1 MVQELASSLIK
12 KLEEKNLTIAV
23 AESLT
28 GGLVAASLTE
38 IPGASKVFKG
48 SITAYADEIKQS
60 VLNVK
65 EETILKFTSISEQVA
80 LEMAINVRTIMKSDI
95 GISTTGVAGPEKSA
109 GFAPGLVF
117 VAISIGDH
125 NMCQK
130 LEITGDRS
138 KIRNQTVHEILQLTL
153 SRLV

>member
-12 KLEEKNLTIAV
+12 KLQEKNLTIAV

-48 SITAYADEIKQS
+48 SITAYSDEIKQN
-60 VLNVK
+60 VLNVN

-138 KIRNQTVHEILQLTL
+138 KIRNQTVQEILQLTL

>member
-1 MVQELASSLIK
+1 
-12 KLEEKNLTIAV
+12 
-23 AESLT
+23 
-28 GGLVAASLTE
+28 VAASLTE

-48 SITAYADEIKQS
+48 SITAYADEIKQNI
-60 VLNVK
+60 LNVK
-65 EETILKFTSISEQVA
+65 DETITNFTSISELVA

>member
-1 MVQELASSLIK
+1 LVQELASSLIK
-12 KLEEKNLTIAV
+12 KLQEKNLTLAV

-48 SITAYADEIKQS
+48 SITAYVDEIKQN

-65 EETILKFTSISEQVA
+65 DETITNFTSISKQVA

-95 GISTTGVAGPEKSA
+95 GISTSGVAGPEKSA
-109 GFAPGLVF
+109 GFLPGLVF

-138 KIRNQTVHEILQLTL
+138 KIRNQTVKELLQLTL

>member
-38 IPGASKVFKG
+38 IPGASKVFRG
-48 SITAYADEIKQS
+48 SITAYADEIKQNI
-60 VLNVK
+60 LNVK
-65 EETILKFTSISEQVA
+65 DETITNFTSISELVA

>member
-1 MVQELASSLIK
+1 LVQELASSLIK
-12 KLEEKNLTIAV
+12 KLQENNLTIAV

-48 SITAYADEIKQS
+48 SITAYADEIKQNI
-60 VLNVK
+60 LNVK
-65 EETILKFTSISEQVA
+65 DETITNFTSISEQVA

>member
-48 SITAYADEIKQS
+48 SITAYADEIKQK
-60 VLNVK
+60 VLEVN
-65 EETILKFTSISEQVA
+65 EETINSFTSISEQVA
-80 LEMAINVRTIMKSDI
+80 VEMAINVRKIMKSDI

>member
-12 KLEEKNLTIAV
+12 KLQENNLTIAV

-48 SITAYADEIKQS
+48 SITAYADEIKQN
-60 VLNVK
+60 VLNVNK
-65 EETILKFTSISEQVA
+65 ETILKFTSISEQVA

-138 KIRNQTVHEILQLTL
+138 KIRNQTVQELLQLTL

>member
-1 MVQELASSLIK
+1 LVQELAISLIK
-12 KLEEKNLTIAV
+12 KLQEKNLTISV

-48 SITAYADEIKQS
+48 SITAYSDEIKQNI
-60 VLNVK
+60 LNVNK
-65 EETILKFTSISEQVA
+65 ETITNFTSISEQVA
-80 LEMAINVRTIMKSDI
+80 LEMAINVRKIMKSDI

-130 LEITGDRS
+130 LELTGDRS
-138 KIRNQTVHEILQLTL
+138 KIRNQTVQEILQLTL

>member
-1 MVQELASSLIK
+1 LVQELASSLIK
-12 KLEEKNLTIAV
+12 KLQENNLTLAV

-48 SITAYADEIKQS
+48 SITAYSDEIKQN
-60 VLNVK
+60 VLNVNK
-65 EETILKFTSISEQVA
+65 ETISKFTSISEQVA
-80 LEMAINVRTIMKSDI
+80 LEMAINVRKIMKSDI

>member
-1 MVQELASSLIK
+1 LVQELASSLIK

-48 SITAYADEIKQS
+48 SITAYADEIKQN
-60 VLNVK
+60 VLNVNK
-65 EETILKFTSISEQVA
+65 ETILKFTSISEQVA

>member
-1 MVQELASSLIK
+1 LVQELASSLIK
-12 KLEEKNLTIAV
+12 KLQENNLTIAV

-48 SITAYADEIKQS
+48 SITAYADEIKQN
-60 VLNVK
+60 VLNVNK
-65 EETILKFTSISEQVA
+65 ETILKFTSISEQVA

-130 LEITGDRS
+130 LEITG
-138 KIRNQTVHEILQLTL
+138 TYCGLQL
-153 SRLV
+153 R

>member
-12 KLEEKNLTIAV
+12 KLQENNLTIAV

>member
-1 MVQELASSLIK
+1 LVQELASSLIK
-12 KLEEKNLTIAV
+12 KLQEKNLTLSA

-28 GGLVAASLTE
+28 GGLVAASFTE

-48 SITAYADEIKQS
+48 SITAYSDEIKQNI
-60 VLNVK
+60 LNVNK
-65 EETILKFTSISEQVA
+65 ETITNFTSISEQVA
-80 LEMAINVRTIMKSDI
+80 LEMAINVRKIMKSDI

-138 KIRNQTVHEILQLTL
+138 KIRNQTVQELLQLTL

>member
-48 SITAYADEIKQS
+48 SITAYVDEIKQN
-60 VLNVK
+60 VLKVN

-80 LEMAINVRTIMKSDI
+80 LEMAINVRKIMKSDI

-138 KIRNQTVHEILQLTL
+138 KIRNQTVQEILQLTL

>member
-1 MVQELASSLIK
+1 LVQELASSLIK
-12 KLEEKNLTIAV
+12 KLQEKNLTISV

-48 SITAYADEIKQS
+48 SITAYSDEIKQN
-60 VLNVK
+60 VLNVNK
-65 EETILKFTSISEQVA
+65 ETITNFTSISEQVA
-80 LEMAINVRTIMKSDI
+80 LEMAINVRKTMKSDI

-130 LEITGDRS
+130 LELTGDRS
-138 KIRNQTVHEILQLTL
+138 KIRNQTVQELLQLTL

>member
-1 MVQELASSLIK
+1 LVQELASSLIK
-12 KLEEKNLTIAV
+12 KLQEKNLTLAV

-48 SITAYADEIKQS
+48 SITAYVDEIKQN

-65 EETILKFTSISEQVA
+65 DETITNFTSISKQVA

-95 GISTTGVAGPEKSA
+95 GISTSGVAGPEKSA
-109 GFAPGLVF
+109 GFLPGLVF

-138 KIRNQTVHEILQLTL
+138 KIRNQTVQELLQLTL

>member
-12 KLEEKNLTIAV
+12 KLQENNLTLAV

-48 SITAYADEIKQS
+48 SITAYVDEIKQNI
-60 VLNVK
+60 LNVK
-65 EETILKFTSISEQVA
+65 DETITNFTSISELVA

-138 KIRNQTVHEILQLTL
+138 KIRNQTVQEILQLTL

>member
-12 KLEEKNLTIAV
+12 KLQENNLTIAV

-48 SITAYADEIKQS
+48 SITAYADEIKQNILE
-60 VLNVK
+60 VN

-138 KIRNQTVHEILQLTL
+138 KIRNQTVQEILQLTL

>member
-48 SITAYADEIKQS
+48 SITAYVDEIKQNI
-60 VLNVK
+60 LNVNK
-65 EETILKFTSISEQVA
+65 ETIPNFTSISEQVA
-80 LEMAINVRTIMKSDI
+80 LEMAINVRKILKSDI

-138 KIRNQTVHEILQLTL
+138 KIRNQTVQEILQLTL

>member
-12 KLEEKNLTIAV
+12 KLEEKNLTLAV

-38 IPGASKVFKG
+38 IPGASKVVKG
-48 SITAYADEIKQS
+48 SITAYADEIKQNI
-60 VLNVK
+60 LNVNK
-65 EETILKFTSISEQVA
+65 ETITNFTSISEQVA
-80 LEMAINVRTIMKSDI
+80 VEMAINVRKIMKSDI

>member
-1 MVQELASSLIK
+1 LVQELASSLIK
-12 KLEEKNLTIAV
+12 KLQENNLTIAV

-48 SITAYADEIKQS
+48 SITAYADEIKQNI
-60 VLNVK
+60 LNVK
-65 EETILKFTSISEQVA
+65 DETITNFTSISEQVA
-80 LEMAINVRTIMKSDI
+80 LEMAINVRKIMKSDI

>member
-1 MVQELASSLIK
+1 LVQELASSLIK

-48 SITAYADEIKQS
+48 SITAYVDEIKQS
-60 VLNVK
+60 VLNVNK
-65 EETILKFTSISEQVA
+65 ETILKFNSISEQVA

-138 KIRNQTVHEILQLTL
+138 KIRNQTVQEILQLTL

>member
-12 KLEEKNLTIAV
+12 KLQEKNLTLAV

-38 IPGASKVFKG
+38 IPGASKVIKG
-48 SITAYADEIKQS
+48 SITAYSDEIKQN
-60 VLNVK
+60 VLNVN
-65 EETILKFTSISEQVA
+65 EDTITNFTSISEQVA
-80 LEMAINVRTIMKSDI
+80 LEMAINVRKIMKSDI

-138 KIRNQTVHEILQLTL
+138 KIRNQTVQEILQLTL

>member
-1 MVQELASSLIK
+1 LVQELASRLIK

-28 GGLVAASLTE
+28 GGLIAASLTE

-48 SITAYADEIKQS
+48 SITAYVDEIKQN

-65 EETILKFTSISEQVA
+65 EETITNFTSISEQVA
-80 LEMAINVRTIMKSDI
+80 LEMAINVRKTMKSDI
-95 GISTTGVAGPEKSA
+95 GISTTGIAGPEKSA

-138 KIRNQTVHEILQLTL
+138 KIRNQTVQELLQLTL

>member
-12 KLEEKNLTIAV
+12 KLQEKNLTLAV

-48 SITAYADEIKQS
+48 SITAYSDEIKQN
-60 VLNVK
+60 VLNVNK
-65 EETILKFTSISEQVA
+65 ETITNFTSISEQVA

>member
-12 KLEEKNLTIAV
+12 KLQEKNLTIAV

-48 SITAYADEIKQS
+48 SITAYADEIKQD

-65 EETILKFTSISEQVA
+65 AESISKFSSISEQVA
-80 LEMAINVRTIMKSDI
+80 ERRRKEGS
-95 GISTTGVAGPEKSA
+95 G
-109 GFAPGLVF
+109 GLRKDT
-117 VAISIGDH
+117 SG
-125 NMCQK
+125 
-130 LEITGDRS
+130 G
-138 KIRNQTVHEILQLTL
+138 EILA
-153 SRLV
+153 RLRGLPKVQPETGTIT

>member
-1 MVQELASSLIK
+1 LVQELASSLIK
-12 KLEEKNLTIAV
+12 KLQENNLTIAV

-38 IPGASKVFKG
+38 IPGASKVFRG
-48 SITAYADEIKQS
+48 SITAYADEIKQNI
-60 VLNVK
+60 LNVK
-65 EETILKFTSISEQVA
+65 DETITNFTSISEQVA

>member
-1 MVQELASSLIK
+1 LVQELASNLIK
-12 KLEEKNLTIAV
+12 KLQEKNLTITV

-48 SITAYADEIKQS
+48 SITAYSDEIKQN
-60 VLNVK
+60 VLNVNK
-65 EETILKFTSISEQVA
+65 ETITNFTSISEQVA
-80 LEMAINVRTIMKSDI
+80 LEMAINVRKIMKSDI
-95 GISTTGVAGPEKSA
+95 GISSTGVAGPEKSA

-138 KIRNQTVHEILQLTL
+138 KIRNQTVQEILQLTL

>member
-12 KLEEKNLTIAV
+12 KLQEKNLTLAV

-48 SITAYADEIKQS
+48 SITAYVDEIKQN

-65 EETILKFTSISEQVA
+65 DETITNFTSISKQVA

-95 GISTTGVAGPEKSA
+95 GISTSGVAGPEKSA
-109 GFAPGLVF
+109 GFLPGLVF

-138 KIRNQTVHEILQLTL
+138 KIRNQTVKELLQLTL

>member
-1 MVQELASSLIK
+1 LVQELASSLIK
-12 KLEEKNLTIAV
+12 KLQENNLTLAV

-48 SITAYADEIKQS
+48 SITAYSDEIKQN
-60 VLNVK
+60 VLNVNK
-65 EETILKFTSISEQVA
+65 ETISKFTSISEQVA

>member
-12 KLEEKNLTIAV
+12 KLQENNLTIAV

-48 SITAYADEIKQS
+48 SITAYADEIKQN
-60 VLNVK
+60 VLNVNK
-65 EETILKFTSISEQVA
+65 ETISKFTSISEQVA

-138 KIRNQTVHEILQLTL
+138 KIRNQTVQEILQLTL

>member
-1 MVQELASSLIK
+1 LVQELASSLIK
-12 KLEEKNLTIAV
+12 KLQENNLTIAV

-48 SITAYADEIKQS
+48 SITAYADEIKQN
-60 VLNVK
+60 VLNVNK
-65 EETILKFTSISEQVA
+65 ETILKFTSISEQVA

-138 KIRNQTVHEILQLTL
+138 KIRNQTVQEILQLTL

>member
-12 KLEEKNLTIAV
+12 KLQEKNLTLSA

-28 GGLVAASLTE
+28 GGLVAASFTE

-48 SITAYADEIKQS
+48 SITAYSDEIKQN
-60 VLNVK
+60 VLNVNK
-65 EETILKFTSISEQVA
+65 ETITNFTSISEQVA
-80 LEMAINVRTIMKSDI
+80 LEMAINVRKIMKSDI

-130 LEITGDRS
+130 LEITGDRT
-138 KIRNQTVHEILQLTL
+138 KIRNQSVQEILQLTL

>member
-12 KLEEKNLTIAV
+12 KLQEKNLTLSA

-28 GGLVAASLTE
+28 GGLVAASFTE

-48 SITAYADEIKQS
+48 SITAYSDEIKQNI
-60 VLNVK
+60 LNVNK
-65 EETILKFTSISEQVA
+65 ETITNFTSISEQVA
-80 LEMAINVRTIMKSDI
+80 LEMAINVRKIMKSDI

-138 KIRNQTVHEILQLTL
+138 KIRNQTVQEILQLTL

>member
-1 MVQELASSLIK
+1 LVQELASSLIK
-12 KLEEKNLTIAV
+12 KLQENNLTIAV

-48 SITAYADEIKQS
+48 SITAYADEIKQN
-60 VLNVK
+60 VLNVNK
-65 EETILKFTSISEQVA
+65 ETILKFTSISEQVA

-130 LEITGDRS
+130 LEINGDRS

>member
-1 MVQELASSLIK
+1 LVQELASSLIK
-12 KLEEKNLTIAV
+12 KLQEKNLTLAV

-48 SITAYADEIKQS
+48 SITAYVDEIKQN

-65 EETILKFTSISEQVA
+65 DETITNFTSISKQVA

-95 GISTTGVAGPEKSA
+95 GISTSGVAGPEKSA
-109 GFAPGLVF
+109 GFLPGLVF

-138 KIRNQTVHEILQLTL
+138 KIRNQTVQEILELTL

>member
-1 MVQELASSLIK
+1 LVQELASSLIK

-48 SITAYADEIKQS
+48 SITAYVDEIKQN
-60 VLNVK
+60 VLNVN

-80 LEMAINVRTIMKSDI
+80 LEMAINVRKIMKSDI

-138 KIRNQTVHEILQLTL
+138 KIRNQTVQEILQLTL